1 MRMNKFLALVVLEI
15 KSIFADRSILLTMF
29 GGIIMYS
36 ILYPLPYSQQVSRN
50 VEIVV
55 IDYDRSSVSRELIR
69 MVNATPDTHIAGL
82 VDSVRDAEAL
92 IEQGVIK
99 GFLIIPEHFRRDLLM
114 EKSVT
119 LSLGGDASY
128 FMTYSTIASGILKA
142 GGTLSAQIK
151 VARLT
156 VDKENILLAKQQW
169 QPASLN
175 LQPVFNQTNGYLDY
189 VVPAVFILILQQT
202 LLIVGGILSASQNE
216 RSRAKERGYW
226 LTASPPLL
234 LLARCGVFLCLYL
247 VFSLYYFGFALDMYG
262 VNRLAAAWDI
272 LKLLVPFL
280 TAVACLSV
288 ALGQLYDQAET
299 ATQVILFSSMPVL
312 FCSGFIWPV
321 SAIPTW
327 LVAVSQL
334 FPSTAAIQGLL
345 QLNQMGANFE
355 MVSHFQTQLLIQT
368 AGYAALAIMLL
379 TYKQRKYRLDARS
392 PDSYPA
398 K

>member
-1 MRMNKFLALVVLEI
+1 MNKFLALVVLEI
-15 KSIFADRSILLTMF
+15 KSVFADRSILLTMF

-36 ILYPLPYSQQVSRN
+36 ILYPLPYSQQVSRDA
-50 VEIVV
+50 EIVI

-69 MVNATPDTHIAGL
+69 MVNATPDAHIAGQ
-82 VDSVRDAEAL
+82 VDSVGDAEAL

-99 GFLIIPEHFRRDLLM
+99 GFLVIPQHFRRDLLM
-114 EKSVT
+114 EKPVT

-128 FMTYSTIASGILKA
+128 FMTYSTITSGILKA

-156 VDKENILLAKQQW
+156 VDTESMLLAKAQW

-175 LQPVFNQTNGYLDY
+175 LQPVFNQVNGYLDY

-202 LLIVGGILSASQNE
+202 LLIVSGILSASQNE
-216 RSRAKERGYW
+216 RSRAKEQGYW
-226 LTASPPLL
+226 LTASPTLL
-234 LLARCGVFLCLYL
+234 LLARGLVFLGLYL
-247 VFSLYYFGFALDMYG
+247 VFSLYYFGFALDVYG

-280 TAVACLSV
+280 LAVVCLGV
-288 ALGQLYDQAET
+288 ALGQLYNQAET

-312 FCSGFIWPV
+312 FSSGFIWPI
-321 SAIPTW
+321 SEIPTW
-327 LVAVSQL
+327 LVAISQL

-345 QLNQMGANFE
+345 QLNQMGAEFEVVSNF
-355 MVSHFQTQLLIQT
+355 QIQLLIQ
-368 AGYAALAIMLL
+368 AFAYGVLAIILL
-379 TYKQRKYRLDARS
+379 AYKQRQYRLNMT
-392 PDSYPA
+392 
-398 K
+398 

>member
-1 MRMNKFLALVVLEI
+1 MNKFLALVVLEI
-15 KSIFADRSILLTMF
+15 KSVFADRSILLTMF

-36 ILYPLPYSQQVSRN
+36 ILYPLPYSQQVSRDA
-50 VEIVV
+50 EIVI

-69 MVNATPDTHIAGL
+69 MVNATPDAHIAGQ
-82 VDSVRDAEAL
+82 VDSVGDAEAL

-99 GFLIIPEHFRRDLLM
+99 GFLVIPQHFRRDLLM
-114 EKSVT
+114 EKPVT

-128 FMTYSTIASGILKA
+128 FMTYSTITSGILKA

-156 VDKENILLAKQQW
+156 VDTESMLLAKAQW

-175 LQPVFNQTNGYLDY
+175 LQPVFNQVNGYLDY

-202 LLIVGGILSASQNE
+202 LLIVSGILSANQNE
-216 RSRAKERGYW
+216 RARAKEQGYW
-226 LTASPPLL
+226 LTASPTLL
-234 LLARCGVFLCLYL
+234 LLARGLVFLGLYL
-247 VFSLYYFGFALDMYG
+247 VFSLYYFGFALDVYG

-280 TAVACLSV
+280 LAVVCLGV
-288 ALGQLYDQAET
+288 ALGQLYNQAET

-312 FCSGFIWPV
+312 FSSGFIWPI
-321 SAIPTW
+321 SEIPSW

-345 QLNQMGANFE
+345 QLNQMGAEFE
-355 MVSHFQTQLLIQT
+355 MVSHFQIQLLIQ
-368 AGYAALAIMLL
+368 ALAYGLL
-379 TYKQRKYRLDARS
+379 AIILLAYKQRQYRVNMT
-392 PDSYPA
+392 
-398 K
+398 

>member
-1 MRMNKFLALVVLEI
+1 MNKFLALVVLEI
-15 KSIFADRSILLTMF
+15 KSIFVDRSILLTMF

-36 ILYPLPYSQQVSRN
+36 ILYPLPYSQQVSRDA
-50 VEIVV
+50 EIVV
-55 IDYDRSSVSRELIR
+55 VDYDRSSVSRELIR
-69 MVNATPDTHIAGL
+69 MVNATPDAHIAGQ

-92 IEQGVIK
+92 IEQGEIK
-99 GFLIIPEHFRRDLLM
+99 GFLVIPKHFRRDLLM
-114 EKSVT
+114 KKPVN

-128 FMTYSTIASGILKA
+128 FMTYSTITSGILKA

-156 VDKENILLAKQQW
+156 VDTESMLLAKEQW

-175 LQPVFNQTNGYLDY
+175 LQPVFNQVNGYLDY

-202 LLIVGGILSASQNE
+202 LLIVSGILSASQNE
-216 RSRAKERGYW
+216 RSRAKEQGYW
-226 LTASPPLL
+226 LTASPILL
-234 LLARCGVFLCLYL
+234 LLARGLVFLGLYL
-247 VFSLYYFGFALDMYG
+247 LFSLYYFGFALDVYG

-280 TAVACLSV
+280 LAVVCLGV
-288 ALGQLYDQAET
+288 ALGQLYSQAET

-312 FCSGFIWPV
+312 FSSGFIWPI
-321 SAIPTW
+321 SEIPTW

-345 QLNQMGANFE
+345 QLNQMGASFE
-355 MVSHFQTQLLIQT
+355 MVSHFQIQLLLQ
-368 AGYAALAIMLL
+368 AGAYGLLAVILIS
-379 TYKQRKYRLDARS
+379 YKQRLYRPNRLS
-392 PDSYPA
+392 PES
-398 K
+398 

>member
-1 MRMNKFLALVVLEI
+1 MNKFLALFVLEI
-15 KSIFADRSILLTMF
+15 KSVFADRSILLTMF

-36 ILYPLPYSQQVSRN
+36 ILYPLPYSQQVSRDA
-50 VEIVV
+50 EIVV

-69 MVNATPDTHIAGL
+69 MVNATPDAHIAGQ

-92 IEQGVIK
+92 IEQGEIK
-99 GFLIIPEHFRRDLLM
+99 GFLVIPKHFRRDLLM
-114 EKSVT
+114 EKAVT

-128 FMTYSTIASGILKA
+128 FMTYSTITSGILKA

-156 VDKENILLAKQQW
+156 VDTESMLLAKAQW

-175 LQPVFNQTNGYLDY
+175 LQPVFNQVNGYLDY

-202 LLIVGGILSASQNE
+202 LLIVSGILSASQNE
-216 RSRAKERGYW
+216 RSRAKEQGYW
-226 LTASPPLL
+226 LTASPTLL
-234 LLARCGVFLCLYL
+234 LLARGLVFLGLYL
-247 VFSLYYFGFALDMYG
+247 VFSLYYFGFALDVYG

-280 TAVACLSV
+280 LAVVCLGV
-288 ALGQLYDQAET
+288 ALGQLYNQAET

-312 FCSGFIWPV
+312 FSSGFIWPI
-321 SAIPTW
+321 SEIPTW
-327 LVAVSQL
+327 LVAISQL

-345 QLNQMGANFE
+345 QLNQMGAEFEVVSNF
-355 MVSHFQTQLLIQT
+355 QIQLLIQ
-368 AGYAALAIMLL
+368 AFAYGVLAIILL
-379 TYKQRKYRLDARS
+379 AYKQRQYRLNMT
-392 PDSYPA
+392 
-398 K
+398 

>member
-1 MRMNKFLALVVLEI
+1 MNKFLALVVLEI

-69 MVNATPDTHIAGL
+69 MVNATPDTHIVGL

-92 IEQGVIK
+92 IEQGAIK

-156 VDKENILLAKQQW
+156 VDKENMLLAKQQW
-169 QPASLN
+169 QPAALN

-216 RSRAKERGYW
+216 RSRAKEQGYW

-234 LLARCGVFLCLYL
+234 LLARCLVLLCLYL
-247 VFSLYYFGFALDMYG
+247 MFSLYYFGFALDMYG

-299 ATQVILFSSMPVL
+299 ATQVVLFSSMPVL

-379 TYKQRKYRLDARS
+379 AYKQRKYRLDAREPSS
-392 PDSYPA
+392 PP

>member
-1 MRMNKFLALVVLEI
+1 MTMNKFFALVVLEI

-50 VEIVV
+50 AEIVV
-55 IDYDRSSVSRELIR
+55 VDHDRSSMSRELIR
-69 MVNATPDTHIAGL
+69 MVNATPDTHITGQ

-92 IEQGVIK
+92 IEQGDIK

-114 EKSVT
+114 KKPVT

-128 FMTYSTIASGILKA
+128 FMTYSTITSGILKA

-175 LQPVFNQTNGYLDY
+175 LQPVFNQGNGYLDY

-202 LLIVGGILSASQNE
+202 LLIVSGILSGSQNE
-216 RSRAKERGYW
+216 RSRAKEQGYW
-226 LTASPPLL
+226 LTASPTSL
-234 LLARCGVFLCLYL
+234 LLARCSVFLSLYL

-272 LKLLVPFL
+272 IKLLVPFL
-280 TAVACLSV
+280 LAVACLGV
-288 ALGQLYDQAET
+288 ALGQLYNQAET

-312 FCSGFIWPV
+312 FSSGFIWPI
-321 SAIPTW
+321 SEIPAW
-327 LVAVSQL
+327 LVTVSQL

-345 QLNQMGANFE
+345 QLNQMGADFE
-355 MVSHFQTQLLIQT
+355 MVRHFQTQLLIQCF
-368 AGYAALAIMLL
+368 AYALLAIMLL
-379 TYKQRKYRLDARS
+379 AYKQRKYTISAV
-392 PDSYPA
+392 
-398 K
+398 

>member
-1 MRMNKFLALVVLEI
+1 MNKFFALVVLEI

-50 VEIVV
+50 AEIVV
-55 IDYDRSSVSRELIR
+55 IDHDRSSMSRELIR
-69 MVNATPDTHIAGL
+69 MVNATPDTHISGH
-82 VDSVRDAEAL
+82 VDSIRDAEVL
-92 IEQGVIK
+92 IAQGDIK
-99 GFLIIPEHFRRDLLM
+99 GFLIIPEYFRRDLLM
-114 EKSVT
+114 KKPVT

-128 FMTYSTIASGILKA
+128 FMTYSTITSGILKA

-156 VDKENILLAKQQW
+156 VDKENILLAKQEW

-175 LQPVFNQTNGYLDY
+175 LQPVFNQGNGYLDY

-202 LLIVGGILSASQNE
+202 LLIVSGILSGSQNE
-216 RSRAKERGYW
+216 RSRAQEQGYW
-226 LTASPPLL
+226 LTSSPTLL
-234 LLARCGVFLCLYL
+234 LLARSAVFLGLYL

-280 TAVACLSV
+280 LAVVCLGV
-288 ALGQLYDQAET
+288 ALGQLYNQAET

-312 FCSGFIWPV
+312 FSSGFIWPI
-321 SAIPTW
+321 SEIPAW
-327 LVAVSQL
+327 LVTVSQL

-345 QLNQMGANFE
+345 QLNQMGADFE
-355 MVSHFQTQLLIQT
+355 MVSHFQTQLLLQCV
-368 AGYAALAIMLL
+368 GYALLAIMLL
-379 TYKQRKYRLDARS
+379 AYKQRKHTLVS
-392 PDSYPA
+392 V
-398 K
+398 

>member
-1 MRMNKFLALVVLEI
+1 MNNFFALVVLEI

-50 VEIVV
+50 AEIVV
-55 IDYDRSSVSRELIR
+55 IDHDRSSMSRELIR
-69 MVNATPDTHIAGL
+69 MVNATPDTHISGQ

-92 IEQGVIK
+92 IAQGDIK
-99 GFLIIPEHFRRDLLM
+99 GFLIIPEYFRRDLLM
-114 EKSVT
+114 KKPVT

-128 FMTYSTIASGILKA
+128 FMTYSTITSGILKA

-156 VDKENILLAKQQW
+156 VDKENILLAKQEW

-175 LQPVFNQTNGYLDY
+175 LQPVFNQGNGYLDY

-202 LLIVGGILSASQNE
+202 LLIVSGILSGSQNE
-216 RSRAKERGYW
+216 RSRAQEQGYW
-226 LTASPPLL
+226 LTSSPTLL
-234 LLARCGVFLCLYL
+234 LLARSAVFLCLYL

-280 TAVACLSV
+280 LAVVCLGV
-288 ALGQLYDQAET
+288 ALGQLYNQAET

-312 FCSGFIWPV
+312 FSSGFIWPI
-321 SAIPTW
+321 SEIPTW
-327 LVAVSQL
+327 LVTLSQL

-345 QLNQMGANFE
+345 QLNQMGADFE
-355 MVSHFQTQLLIQT
+355 MVSHFQTQLLLQCV
-368 AGYAALAIMLL
+368 GYALLAIMLL
-379 TYKQRKYRLDARS
+379 AYKQRKYSLNTHS
-392 PDSYPA
+392 FPS